1 LYLVNVSHVTVRFG
15 RKTALENVHL
25 TVNRG
30 EIVTVIGPNGAG
42 KSTLLRAVLGLVPI
56 TSGKIQKAPKLTIG
70 YMPQKVSV
78 DAFLPLS
85 VERFLCLVGGKTIEA
100 SSLQSITEML
110 SIRHL
115 LKSPIQ
121 AISGGELQ
129 RVLLARALL
138 RDPDLLVLDEPGQG
152 IDVLGQ
158 EDLYQLIRQIRATR
172 HCGIL
177 MVSHDLHLV
186 MAGTD
191 SVICLNKHVCCSG
204 HPEDVSRDPEFLNL
218 FGLKDMKG
226 IAIYAHKHDHR
237 HDFEGDTCN

>member
-1 LYLVNVSHVTVRFG
+1 MYLVNVSHLVVRFG
-15 RKTALENVHL
+15 RKTALEDVHL
-25 TVNRG
+25 TVNRD

-42 KSTLLRAVLGLVPI
+42 KSTLLRAILGLVPI
-56 TSGKIQKAPKLTIG
+56 TSGSIQKAPKLTIG
-70 YMPQKVSV
+70 YMPQRVSV
-78 DAFLPLS
+78 DSFLPLS
-85 VERFLCLVGGKTIEA
+85 VERFLCLVGGRSIEPLA
-100 SSLQSITEML
+100 LHNITETL
-110 SIRHL
+110 LIRHL

-158 EDLYQLIRQIRATR
+158 EDLYQLIRQIRDTR

-204 HPEDVSRDPEFLNL
+204 NPEVVSRDPEFLNL

-226 IAIYAHKHDHR
+226 IAVYAHKHDHR
-237 HDFEGDTCN
+237 HDLDGEICS